1 MVSTLQAFLEHWERT
16 DKFKAW
22 ERLGLPAK
30 RAWRS
35 YADTHLGCICDPAVH
50 DALVLMVF
58 LIEFMALPEDDF
70 LLLCY
75 DSDVEA
81 DADASFRQDLEVT
94 GLRESGWSR
103 AESGRAT
110 AALPALKSKARKKAA
125 KRTLG

>member
-1 MVSTLQAFLEHWERT
+1 MVYLS
-16 DKFKAW
+16 
-22 ERLGLPAK
+22 
-30 RAWRS
+30 
-35 YADTHLGCICDPAVH
+35 
-50 DALVLMVF
+50 
-58 LIEFMALPEDDF
+58 EFSALPEYDF
-70 LLLCY
+70 LILCY

-110 AALPALKSKARKKAA
+110 AALPALKNKARKKAA